1 MNMSA
6 ATGIE
11 LEPAYNKPFL
21 SSSLTD
27 FWGKR
32 WNLLISNLM
41 RTAVYE
47 PVLYV
52 CLRAVQDANSGKFP
66 ASRVEAKVLNES
78 YKPSDAL
85 VTERFEFPGLL
96 HSCTGQLLLL
106 KPFLRRVSWAMI
118 MLHIFANRS
127 ESPAA
132 NNQFKHIKATNI
144 TQKLKKT
151 SSILC
156 SILSQHR

>member
-1 MNMSA
+1 MSA

-132 NNQFKHIKATNI
+132 NNQCKHIKATNI